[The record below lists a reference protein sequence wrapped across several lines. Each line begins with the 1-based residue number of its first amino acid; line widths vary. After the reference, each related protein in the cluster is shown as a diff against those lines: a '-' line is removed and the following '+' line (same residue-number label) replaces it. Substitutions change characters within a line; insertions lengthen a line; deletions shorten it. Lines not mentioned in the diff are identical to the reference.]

1 MRLIQPQPLPSGS
14 NLSFLGKDDLGATGN
29 LTHGYFVGGGL
40 DDPEGS
46 KVDKITYSS
55 DTTAAVPGVHHG

>member
-1 MRLIQPQPLPSGS
+1 MRLIQPQL
-14 NLSFLGKDDLGATGN
+14 FLLDQTEFRKDSLGATGN

-55 DTTAAVPGVHHG
+55 DTTAAVLVHH